1 MDFGNFWSR
10 GRHLPKSSNFNR
22 PGGMT
27 MELQESLS
35 RADELARGMVATAP
49 LSFRLAQTPAE
60 LTAVYRLRYEVIV
73 ERGWARPEDLPD
85 GLERDEYDD
94 HAVHI
99 AAWDGA
105 QMAATSR
112 IVLPAPDRVLPTERA
127 FRIKIEPYGQ
137 VVDMGRQIVAHA
149 YSNVEHLVFA
159 ALLAQ
164 TWLEIHRRGYTLV
177 CGDFTQAVTRLY
189 RLMGFQV
196 TQVGPAR
203 EFWGQE
209 RFPIVVDVASSVPA
223 LLKRWGRFA
232 QMSIPA

>member
-1 MDFGNFWSR
+1 MMLETEPIQPIVSAAQ
-10 GRHLPKSSNFNR
+10 
-22 PGGMT
+22 MQ
-27 MELQESLS
+27 ELLFQ
-35 RADELARGMVATAP
+35 ADELARGMVAAAP
-49 LSFRLAQTPAE
+49 LSFRIAQTPEE
-60 LTAVYRLRYEVIV
+60 LTAVYRLRYEVII

-105 QMAATSR
+105 QIAATSR
-112 IVLPAPDRVLPTERA
+112 IVLPAPDLVLPTERA
-127 FRIKIEPYGQ
+127 FGVKIEPHEQ

-164 TWLEIHRRGYTLV
+164 TWLELHARGYTLV
-177 CGDFTQAVTRLY
+177 CGDFTPAVTRLY

-196 TQVGPAR
+196 AQAGPAR
-203 EFWGQE
+203 EFWGEE
-209 RFPIVVDVASSVPA
+209 RSPIVVDVASSVPT

-232 QMSIPA
+232 QMSDRT